1 MELLVELNRQTFLP
15 GELVYCIVS
24 LSPTRAGSSSS
35 SKAPFFWVCAEVV
48 GVLTPCSGRTKLSA
62 ELSEE
67 AKRVVGGGSGFAAPE
82 GSLRVLGEKKE
93 EKEEKERRR
102 E

>member
-1 MELLVELNRQTFLP
+1 M
-15 GELVYCIVS
+15 
-24 LSPTRAGSSSS
+24 
-35 SKAPFFWVCAEVV
+35 
-48 GVLTPCSGRTKLSA
+48 LTPCSGRTKLSA

-93 EKEEKERRR
+93 EKERKEKREERRER
-102 E
+102 NVRDARSENLTSIG